1 VITDADKIAA
11 LYAGMPKLGAIEY
24 RAAIVNGEPG
34 LLRFVDGQLE
44 SAQGFATDGERITGI
59 YVVRNPD
66 KLAHIA
72 L

>member
-1 VITDADKIAA
+1 
-11 LYAGMPKLGAIEY
+11 M
-24 RAAIVNGEPG
+24 VNGEPG

-66 KLAHIA
+66 KLAHI
-72 L
+72 LN